1 MLIAAVLTLA
11 YVGDRYPERYGCS
24 LLVFAPTRAVCRC
37 RVGGGDRGDQ
47 DWTAALR
54 GSRRALCRPR
64 GVGHSPR
71 GRQHPH
77 VDRPADGPGFL
88 RVLRRHLGGR
98 NLFPGSAQA
107 DEPPG
112 PHDDCVR
119 RRRSHRARGRPP
131 PRPVVRT
138 RVGSLHGR
146 PDGRPRPRHGHPPD
160 GGSERGGR
168 LRLRVP
174 DRRHR
179 GHPHRDHHGDEEV
192 AGSQGY
198 ALPRGRLSR
207 SCQCARVQAHQH
219 ARHRR
224 VARSARA
231 PVLPASR
238 RPYPRHSSRRGP
250 AARRP
255 RRDGRRP
262 RVHQGGR
269 APRRRDP
276 RPQPRG

>member
-1 MLIAAVLTLA
+1 MLIAPVLTPA
-11 YVGDRYPERYGCS
+11 DVGDRYPERYGCS
-24 LLVFAPTRAVCRC
+24 LLVFAPPRAVCRC

-47 DWTAALR
+47 DWAATFW
-54 GSRRALCRPR
+54 GSRCAVCRPR

-77 VDRPADGPGFL
+77 VDRPADGPGLL
-88 RVLRRHLGGR
+88 RVLRRHLGGCHI
-98 NLFPGSAQA
+98 LPGPSQA
-107 DEPPG
+107 DEPPS
-112 PHDDCVR
+112 PHHGRVHR
-119 RRRSHRARGRPP
+119 RRGHRARGRPP
-131 PRPVVRT
+131 PRPVVRPC
-138 RVGSLHGR
+138 VGSLHGR

-168 LRLRVP
+168 LRLRVS

-192 AGSQGY
+192 VGSQGH
-198 ALPRGRLSR
+198 ALPRGCLSR
-207 SCQCARVQAHQH
+207 SCQRARVQAHQH

-224 VARSARA
+224 VARPARA

-250 AARRP
+250 VA
-255 RRDGRRP
+255 G
-262 RVHQGGR
+262 
-269 APRRRDP
+269 
-276 RPQPRG
+276 